1 MIDKVEAAVRQLL
14 RQQPSLGFFYVL
26 DLTYTTGSIGDS
38 TFHSLVTD
46 PQSCRATVQRL
57 CAEQKAAWEEEV
69 AEIKAL
75 PPDEEPYDPFLPD
88 GCSVSLCI
96 VLPDQQHYVRI
107 QRQQWN
113 NRGYTLHPADRPDI
127 FDVAYYRDQVS
138 RSAYPSRDKIKV

>member
-1 MIDKVEAAVRQLL
+1 MSDTAETAIRQLFSV
-14 RQQPSLGFFYVL
+14 QPTLAFFYVI

-46 PQSCRATVQRL
+46 PQLCRATVQRL

-69 AEIKAL
+69 AEINAL

-96 VLPDQQHYVRI
+96 VLPDQQQYVRI
-107 QRQQWN
+107 QSQHWN
-113 NRGYTLHPADRPDI
+113 NRGHSLHAADRPDI
-127 FDVAYYRDQVS
+127 FDVAYYS
-138 RSAYPSRDKIKV
+138 DKVARGDYHRNLVKS